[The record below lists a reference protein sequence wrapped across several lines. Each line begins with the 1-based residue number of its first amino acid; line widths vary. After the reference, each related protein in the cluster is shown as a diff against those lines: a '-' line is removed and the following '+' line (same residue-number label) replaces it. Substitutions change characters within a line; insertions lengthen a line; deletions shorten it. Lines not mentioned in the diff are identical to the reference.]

1 MDINRKWYKVWC
13 GGFRHFQILANNKQH
28 AQNRFGTLSRL
39 GHTKGFTPDQVTHVT
54 EQKENT
60 VARLKLT
67 YEICHAAAMDAGNAS
82 MRRALRSK
90 WNEEDY
96 NAASKKLND
105 LLDIME
111 KQP

>member
-54 EQKENT
+54 E
-60 VARLKLT
+60 
-67 YEICHAAAMDAGNAS
+67 
-82 MRRALRSK
+82 
-90 WNEEDY
+90 
-96 NAASKKLND
+96 
-105 LLDIME
+105 
-111 KQP
+111 